1 MSAADD
7 LHGGDIGIR
16 IIGRPVDTLTVKPLG
31 MKPYILIVVDD
42 IGLDDTD
49 DVEFRIEVGG
59 GVPADP
65 EEIATVLEGLA
76 DALRTGTV
84 DTEADDTPTQEPIS
98 E

>member
-1 MSAADD
+1 MNDDFAD
-7 LHGGDIGIR
+7 GDISIR
-16 IIGRPVDTLTVKPLG
+16 ITGRPAETLIIKPLG
-31 MKPYILIVVDD
+31 LKPYVLITIDD
-42 IGLDDTD
+42 IGLDDAD

-76 DALRTGTV
+76 DALRTGEI
-84 DTEADDTPTQEPIS
+84 DTETDDTPTQEPLS